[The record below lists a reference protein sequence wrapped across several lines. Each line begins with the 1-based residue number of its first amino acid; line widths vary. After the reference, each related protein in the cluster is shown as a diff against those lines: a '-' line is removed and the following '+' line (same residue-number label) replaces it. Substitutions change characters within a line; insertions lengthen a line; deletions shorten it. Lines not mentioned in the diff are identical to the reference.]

1 MGGERS
7 SYIWQ
12 VRILFPLKT
21 LKKKKGWGND
31 FANHYRFAKS
41 ATNFLANY
49 SSLLEDPKDKKQ
61 TNKQNPIFSFAWVI
75 IPIVSYQRLKNYN
88 LDNSV
93 DVS

>member
-1 MGGERS
+1 MASKNTFS
-7 SYIWQ
+7 S
-12 VRILFPLKT
+12 KNT
-21 LKKKKGWGND
+21 EKKRGWGND

-41 ATNFLANY
+41 ATNFLASY

-75 IPIVSYQRLKNYN
+75 IPIVSYQRFKNYN